1 MTYVVLLDKST
12 TVPQGHKG
20 KSRRGGKSFELSVT
34 APLVRHNQRTAA
46 SQRSVR
52 IANWMGGKN
61 LDFYFSE
68 TTNHHE
74 GFAFCPSCKLFF
86 PLRTNSPNC
95 ATGFASHL
103 GFLLLNKEASSL
115 SLGAF
120 PRHSH
125 GTIHRPHLPLSQSHR
140 STSPS
145 TGASTSTSTTTSA
158 QRRTRNWLSWCSLGS
173 RKRALAAS

>member
-86 PLRTNSPNC
+86 PLPVLERQ
-95 ATGFASHL
+95 G
-103 GFLLLNKEASSL
+103 
-115 SLGAF
+115 
-120 PRHSH
+120 RD
-125 GTIHRPHLPLSQSHR
+125 
-140 STSPS
+140 
-145 TGASTSTSTTTSA
+145 
-158 QRRTRNWLSWCSLGS
+158 
-173 RKRALAAS
+173 